1 MISNKQAASYLK
13 QLQQLH
19 PSAFKRNFIL
29 YGQIKTKGI
38 LDELKELIPFGLA
51 LTIFVPL
58 SYVLSEFIAAAQPKL
73 EGFQASA
80 FATLTIMLFFMLIAP
95 IVLKQIKHSSV
106 SLYAQLKNTPIK
118 LTALILIQAI
128 NIAFIESWFLQ
139 GILFFFAMSFG
150 FIKFYKENMFRDK
163 TTSEQYHY
171 IQEIRR
177 ACYWTYKQSVKLYIK
192 LLLTSKSSAKYIE
205 LQSRKAQIAN
215 LHTELMNYENK
226 LCMTH
231 KHIDIDKYLDDML

>member
-1 MISNKQAASYLK
+1 MISNKHTANYLK
-13 QLQQLH
+13 QLKQLH
-19 PSAFKRNFIL
+19 PSAFKRNFL
-29 YGQIKTKGI
+29 FYGQIKTKGI
-38 LDELKELIPFGLA
+38 LEELKELIPFGLA

-58 SYVLSEFIAAAQPKL
+58 SFVLSEMIASVQPKF

-80 FATLTIMLFFMLIAP
+80 FASLSIMLFFMLIAP

-118 LTALILIQAI
+118 LTVLILLQAL
-128 NIAFIESWFLQ
+128 NIVFFESWFLQ

-150 FIKFYKENMFRDK
+150 FIKFYKENMFREK
-163 TTSEQYHY
+163 TTNEQYHY
-171 IQEIRR
+171 LQEIRR

-192 LLLTSKSSAKYIE
+192 LIFTSKSSEKYAE
-205 LQSRKAQIAN
+205 LQNRKRHIAN

-231 KHIDIDKYLDDML
+231 KHVDLDKYLDDML

>member
-1 MISNKQAASYLK
+1 MISNKHTASYLK

-38 LDELKELIPFGLA
+38 LDELRELIPFGLA
-51 LTIFVPL
+51 LSIFVPL
-58 SYVLSEFIAAAQPKL
+58 SYVLSELIASHQPKF

-80 FATLTIMLFFMLIAP
+80 FATLTIMVFFMLVAP
-95 IVLKQIKHSSV
+95 VVLKQVKHSSV

-118 LTALILIQAI
+118 LTVLILLQAL
-128 NIAFIESWFLQ
+128 NITFIESWFIQ

-150 FIKFYKENMFRDK
+150 FIKFYKENMFREK
-163 TTSEQYHY
+163 TTSEQYY
-171 IQEIRR
+171 YLQEIRR

-192 LLLTSKSSAKYIE
+192 LIFTSKSSVKYTE
-205 LQSRKAQIAN
+205 LEKCKVQIAN

-231 KHIDIDKYLDDML
+231 KHTDLDKYLDDII

>member
-1 MISNKQAASYLK
+1 MISNKQTAHYLK
-13 QLQQLH
+13 QLQELH

-51 LTIFVPL
+51 LMIFVPL
-58 SYVLSEFIAAAQPKL
+58 SYVLSEYIESFQPKY

-80 FATLTIMLFFMLIAP
+80 IASLIIMLFFMLISP

-106 SLYAQLKNTPIK
+106 SLYAQLKNTPLK
-118 LTALILIQAI
+118 LTVLILLQAI
-128 NIAFIESWFLQ
+128 NFAFIESWFLQ

-150 FIKFYKENMFRDK
+150 FIKFYKENMYREK
-163 TTSEQYHY
+163 TTNEQYY
-171 IQEIRR
+171 YLQEIRR
-177 ACYWTYKQSVKLYIK
+177 ACYWSYKQSVKLYIQLFFTNK
-192 LLLTSKSSAKYIE
+192 ASARFKE
-205 LQSRKAQIAN
+205 LQHQKSQIAD

-231 KHIDIDKYLDDML
+231 KHIDIDKYLDDIL